1 MEVRGSHCPACT
13 ILLRVPDIPPST
25 ARRPIGWWRWAAV
38 LAPGLIFYLLPIPGL
53 NTVQRHLLAVF
64 TATIVALVAQ
74 PMPMGASVMVAMTLL
89 ALTGTLPPAKV
100 LTGFANITVWLI
112 FVAFL
117 FGRAFTVTGLGRR
130 VGYLFIR
137 RFARSPLSLGY
148 SLAAA
153 DLVLAPFIPSDTARG
168 GSIVFPV
175 TRSVASAL
183 GSEPGPTAGR
193 IGSYLVLAS
202 FHTCYTASAMFLT
215 GMAANPLIAEFA
227 LRIGHVQL
235 TWGRWFAGASVPGFL
250 TLAVVP
256 WMLLKLVKPELR
268 DTAPARELAGAELR
282 KMGPFRREEKW
293 LVAILLGV
301 MAGWV
306 TSPWHGIPNTFV
318 ALAGLSAI
326 LLTRVVTWDDLLAER
341 RAWDALIWFAPLLMM
356 SDALN
361 DTGVIKIL
369 SGKLFGLMAG
379 WPWILVLA
387 ALAVWYLYVHYG
399 FASLTAQVTALY
411 PGFLA
416 AALAAGV
423 PPLLAALPLGYLSSL
438 NASLT
443 HYGTGSAPVFFSAG
457 YVRQTA
463 WWRLGFL
470 ISAVDL
476 IIWMGI
482 GLCWWKLIGFW

>member
-1 MEVRGSHCPACT
+1 VADT
-13 ILLRVPDIPPST
+13 PPNSIS
-25 ARRPIGWWRWAAV
+25 RSIGWWRWAAV

-53 NTVQRHLLAVF
+53 NTVQRHLLAIF
-64 TATIVALVAQ
+64 SATIVALVAQ
-74 PMPMGASVMVAMTLL
+74 PMPMGASVLVSMTLL
-89 ALTGTLPPAKV
+89 ALTGTLPAAKV
-100 LTGFANITVWLI
+100 LSGFSNITVWLI
-112 FVAFL
+112 FTAFL
-117 FGRAFTVTGLGRR
+117 FGRAFTVTGLGKR
-130 VGYLFIR
+130 VGYIFIR

-168 GSIVFPV
+168 GSIIFPV
-175 TRSVASAL
+175 TRSVAGAL

-227 LRIGHVQL
+227 HRIGHVEL
-235 TWGRWFAGASVPGFL
+235 TWTRWFAGASVPGFL
-250 TLAVVP
+250 TLAVAP
-256 WMLLKLVKPELR
+256 WLLCKLVRPELS
-268 DTAPARELAGAELR
+268 DTAPARELARAELH
-282 KMGPFRREEKW
+282 KMGPLRRQEKW
-293 LVAILLGV
+293 LAAILLAV

-326 LLTRVVTWDDLLAER
+326 LLAGVMTWEDLLAER
-341 RAWDALIWFAPLLMM
+341 RAWDALIWFAPLIMM

-361 DTGVIKIL
+361 ETGVIKIL
-369 SGKLFGLMAG
+369 SGKLFGLMVG
-379 WPWILVLA
+379 WPWMLVLA
-387 ALAVWYLYVHYG
+387 ALAVSYLYLHYG

-457 YVRQTA
+457 YVRQSE

-470 ISAVDL
+470 ISLVDL
-476 IIWMGI
+476 ILWLGV
-482 GLCWWKLIGFW
+482 GGCWWKLIGYW